1 MLGRALG
8 LVLLLLSAFAV
19 AQPVYNRYPNSTN
32 YAISSGSAVLA
43 GASFFIQR
51 SVQPLS
57 LSELSLLEQQQ
68 FTGLQGWSTRQWSV
82 PAAHSSDVFL
92 LGSAVLPAAVFLFED
107 GRKEAHRHVHMYAQT
122 AFLNY
127 AVTSLTKSLVKRNRP
142 FVYNV
147 EAPLSTR
154 LQPDARMSF
163 FSGHTST
170 VASFSFFTASVV
182 SRYTDRAGVRWAAW
196 STAALLPAITGYLRM
211 RAGKHYLSDVVVGYA
226 AGAAIGIGVP
236 LVHRRAAVHR

>member
-1 MLGRALG
+1 MLGRTLSIVA
-8 LVLLLLSAFAV
+8 LLLSAFAV

-51 SVQPLS
+51 SVQPLTIA
-57 LSELSLLEQQQ
+57 ELPALEQQR
-68 FTGLQGWSTRQWSV
+68 FSGLQGWSTRQWSL
-82 PAAHSSDVFL
+82 PAAHTSDLFL
-92 LGSAVLPAAVFLFED
+92 LGSAVLPAAIFLFED
-107 GRKEAHRHVHMYAQT
+107 GRMEAHRHVQMYAQT

-127 AVTSLTKSLVKRNRP
+127 AVTALTKSLVKRNRP
-142 FVYNV
+142 FVHNSDV
-147 EAPLSTR
+147 PVSTR
-154 LQPDARMSF
+154 LHPDARMSF

-182 SRYTDRAGVRWAAW
+182 SSYSDRAGVRWAAW
-196 STAALLPAITGYLRM
+196 SAAALLPAITGYFRM

-226 AGAAIGIGVP
+226 AGAMIGVGVP
-236 LVHRRAAVHR
+236 LVHRGR